1 MAEAQGQPP
10 ALSDVQVLVLTGV
23 TLPAALLRWVLSPV
37 PRPGLAPAGGSGSAG
52 TVIAR
57 PVPCSLLG
65 SGSVLA
71 VTSWQGRCCHIQVS
85 ATGLWQ
91 CPCCHIQVSVTGLWQ
106 YHCCHIQ
113 LRPLFLLA
121 LADFL
126 GATALLGTGTIP
138 LLPAP
143 LSVPAYAACPYG
155 RMLTTDARSPSLCS
169 APLSQTSYAVSFLM
183 VAVYA
188 FESHRT
194 VLGGRAR
201 PPAALQ
207 ERSRCLES
215 AWQGIPYVLAW
226 LVPAL
231 TLLAQLL
238 ARGTSAA
245 DIAPV
250 VPWAGSNDTF
260 SLYCSSCLLLIHPNQ
275 DICSQSGG
283 GKNAGLEE
291 KIIFLLYLL
300 LVLGCC
306 SLLYRRVRLRCR
318 GNAALPLLS
327 LDRDGGFG
335 GRSGRSVSKASLYF
349 QLVFLLCWTPAF
361 LLTILS
367 FTSISPASLFILY
380 VSTALSV
387 SLQGFLHSLV
397 YGWMRENFRRDVL
410 ARSASLQSPEGL
422 KAFYDDSLGAAP

>member
-1 MAEAQGQPP
+1 
-10 ALSDVQVLVLTGV
+10 
-23 TLPAALLRWVLSPV
+23 
-37 PRPGLAPAGGSGSAG
+37 
-52 TVIAR
+52 
-57 PVPCSLLG
+57 
-65 SGSVLA
+65 
-71 VTSWQGRCCHIQVS
+71 
-85 ATGLWQ
+85 
-91 CPCCHIQVSVTGLWQ
+91 
-106 YHCCHIQ
+106 
-113 LRPLFLLA
+113 
-121 LADFL
+121 
-126 GATALLGTGTIP
+126 
-138 LLPAP
+138 
-143 LSVPAYAACPYG
+143 
-155 RMLTTDARSPSLCS
+155 MLTT
-169 APLSQTSYAVSFLM
+169 TSFAVSFLM
-183 VAVYA
+183 VVVYA
-188 FESHRT
+188 FESHRA

-226 LVPAL
+226 LLPAL

-238 ARGTSAA
+238 SRGTSAA

-250 VPWAGSNDTF
+250 VPWPGSNATF
-260 SLYCSSCLLLIHPNQ
+260 SLYCSSCLLLIHPNR

-283 GKNAGLEE
+283 DKSAGLEE
-291 KIIFLLYLL
+291 KIALLLYLL

-327 LDRDGGFG
+327 PARHGGFG
-335 GRSGRSVSKASLYF
+335 GRSGRGVRRASLHF
-349 QLVFLLCWTPAF
+349 QLVFLLCWTPGMSFCVPPTAF

-367 FTSISPASLFILY
+367 FTSISPASLFVLY

-397 YGWMRENFRRDVL
+397 YGWMRENFRREVL
-410 ARSASLQSPEGL
+410 ARSPSLPSPAGL